1 MQIRIIR
8 KMSRILVFSSVYT
21 TKKEGE
27 ATDYAFIYSLFYT

>member
-1 MQIRIIR
+1 MQIRIIK
-8 KMSRILVFSSVYT
+8 KMPRILVFSGVFT

>member
-8 KMSRILVFSSVYT
+8 KMSRILVLSGVFT

-27 ATDYAFIYSLFYT
+27 ATDYVFIYSLSYT